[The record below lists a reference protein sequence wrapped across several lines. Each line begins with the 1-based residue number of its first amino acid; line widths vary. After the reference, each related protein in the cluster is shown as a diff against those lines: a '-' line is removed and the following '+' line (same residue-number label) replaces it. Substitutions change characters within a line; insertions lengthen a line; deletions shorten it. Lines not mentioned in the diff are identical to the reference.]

1 MDNWKNEC
9 PKRGTD
15 EDTKANGEEKV
26 VVDKHQK
33 KSHGETAD
41 GQCEGGAT
49 AVGRVGSNS
58 FMVLDCQRCKY
69 AHKITYCPGCKVT
82 GGVNHCLMVLPV
94 KDRFDMVK
102 SCKYCAICIHFS
114 HTADTCFH
122 KNKDS

>member
-82 GGVNHCLMVLPV
+82 GGVNHCLSQLTHTCTKTRTAKSVVWMVV
-94 KDRFDMVK
+94 
-102 SCKYCAICIHFS
+102 
-114 HTADTCFH
+114 FH
-122 KNKDS
+122 ITIPAYWAVMLYILT